1 MDNEKK
7 FTQEEVNQIV
17 SKRLAEEKAKFSE
30 ILQEKEAAMTAKIK
44 EAEAL
49 AAAAQI
55 QERNNKQAG
64 VLLEALNKFH
74 AVNPPEIS
82 KLLKDN
88 VFTDDAGNVLFKGSN
103 GEAVPVE
110 KGVEEY
116 LKTNAWAVRDMQFPG
131 SGGGV
136 NLSRHYQ
143 NCDRNP
149 HATNPD
155 LRGAMGLKE

>member
-55 QERNNKQAG
+55 QERNNK
-64 VLLEALNKFH
+64 
-74 AVNPPEIS
+74 
-82 KLLKDN
+82 
-88 VFTDDAGNVLFKGSN
+88 
-103 GEAVPVE
+103 
-110 KGVEEY
+110 
-116 LKTNAWAVRDMQFPG
+116 
-131 SGGGV
+131 
-136 NLSRHYQ
+136 
-143 NCDRNP
+143 
-149 HATNPD
+149 
-155 LRGAMGLKE
+155 

>member
-64 VLLEALNKFH
+64 R
-74 AVNPPEIS
+74 S
-82 KLLKDN
+82 
-88 VFTDDAGNVLFKGSN
+88 
-103 GEAVPVE
+103 
-110 KGVEEY
+110 
-116 LKTNAWAVRDMQFPG
+116 
-131 SGGGV
+131 
-136 NLSRHYQ
+136 
-143 NCDRNP
+143 
-149 HATNPD
+149 
-155 LRGAMGLKE
+155 